1 MNSLTTDSNFKLS
14 KWFSSNSLT
23 VKASLNAFAAMLDFG
38 ARVIVGFLINPLLL
52 SGLGSYGY
60 GIWQILGRL
69 IDYMSPA
76 SGRPTQAL
84 KWTIANKQTSTD
96 YDDKRRDVGSTVA
109 VWLLF
114 FPLLSLLGGLLAW
127 YAPVWLKVPAG
138 LTMNVR
144 LAAGVLA
151 LNLIMATLVDV
162 PRSVLAGEN
171 LSYKRM
177 GLSTFLVFLSGGLT
191 ALALYFNGGLL
202 GVAEVTLAITLL
214 TGLLFIRIAR
224 SYVPWFGIAIPSFSS
239 VRRFARLSGWFL
251 GWNLVMKLMKA
262 SDIVLLGLFTS
273 VELVT
278 VYSLTKYVPEI
289 IIEVV
294 ATIVSASTPG
304 LGGIIGSGNLSKAG
318 RVRAE
323 IMSLSW
329 LVITVVGATILLW
342 NHSFIQLWVGHQYDA
357 GPTPT
362 LLVTLMA
369 VQFILIRNDA
379 NIIDLSLDLRRKVL
393 LGLLSVTLSLS
404 LAWVLIV
411 MFNRGVVGLCEGFIA
426 GRAILN
432 LSYPCIVGRF
442 LNIPLFT
449 QVKAV
454 LRPCLVTALLWAPV
468 PCVSYWAPGFGH
480 LVTAATWPDFI
491 VLVGS
496 TLAAILPLAFIVGLP
511 KQQRKNI
518 LQRFHLARLG

>member
-1 MNSLTTDSNFKLS
+1 MNSLTTASNFKLFT
-14 KWFSSNSLT
+14 KWFSGNSLT
-23 VKASLNAFAAMLDFG
+23 AKASLNAFSAMLDFG
-38 ARVIVGFLINPLLL
+38 ARIVVGFLINPLLL

-96 YDDKRRDVGSTVA
+96 YEEKRRDVGSTVA

-127 YAPVWLKVPAG
+127 YAPIWLKVPAE
-138 LTMNVR
+138 LMMNVR
-144 LAAGVLA
+144 LVAGLLA
-151 LNLIMATLVDV
+151 LNLIMTSLVDV

-177 GLSTFLVFLSGGLT
+177 GLSTFLVFFSGGLM
-191 ALALYFNGGLL
+191 ALALHFNGGLM
-202 GVAEVTLAITLL
+202 GVAAVTLAMTLL
-214 TGLLFIRIAR
+214 TGLLFLRITR
-224 SYVPWFGIAIPSFSS
+224 SYVPWFGISRPSFES

-262 SDIVLLGLFTS
+262 SDIVLLGLFGS

-304 LGGIIGSGNLSKAG
+304 LGGIIGSGNLRKAA
-318 RVRAE
+318 RVRVE

-329 LVITVVGATILLW
+329 LVITAVGATILLW
-342 NHSFIQLWVGHQYDA
+342 NHAFIQLWVGHEYDA
-357 GPTPT
+357 GPVPT
-362 LLVTLMA
+362 LLITLMA
-369 VQFILIRNDA
+369 VQFILVRNDA
-379 NIIDLSLDLRRKVL
+379 NIIDLSLDLRHKVL
-393 LGLLSVTLSLS
+393 LGLLSVTVSLG
-404 LAWVLIV
+404 LAWVLITI
-411 MFNRGVVGLCEGFIA
+411 FNKGILGLCVGFIA
-426 GRAILN
+426 GRSILN
-432 LSYPCIVGRF
+432 LSYPWIVGRF
-442 LNIPLFT
+442 LNIPFYT
-449 QVKAV
+449 QLKAV
-454 LRPCLVTALLWAPV
+454 LRPSLVTALLWAPV
-468 PCVSYWAPGFGH
+468 PCVSHWVPGFGH
-480 LVTAATWPDFI
+480 LVTAETWPDFI
-491 VLVGS
+491 LHASATGAM
-496 TLAAILPLAFIVGLP
+496 LLPLAFIIGLS
-511 KQQRKNI
+511 KDQRKNI
-518 LQRFHLARLG
+518 LQRFHLVT